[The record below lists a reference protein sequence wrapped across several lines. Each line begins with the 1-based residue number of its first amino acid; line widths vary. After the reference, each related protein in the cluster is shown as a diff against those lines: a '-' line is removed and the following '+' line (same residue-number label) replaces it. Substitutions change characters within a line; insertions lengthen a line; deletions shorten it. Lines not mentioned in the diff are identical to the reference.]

1 MNGSPGGTTGAAAEK
16 IRDAILGRYPLVY
29 LLTWEEARALQIL
42 QSFASK
48 LFPNGAP
55 VQTWSCVNGFSNH
68 NSSDRVL
75 DPLQAIESILN
86 SEEKGF
92 FVLKDFSH
100 FMSQPAVSRALR
112 DAYYKLQTGDKF
124 IFIVSPELII
134 PETLKKEILLVDI
147 GLPNETELMNCLK
160 GVQQHYPQA
169 SLSSEFMS
177 EMVFALKGLTLNETN
192 HILHKIFRG
201 KSLENSDVLKEIF
214 GEKEMIVKKSGYLEF
229 VPPDF
234 DISQIGGLDNLKDW
248 LIKRQK
254 LFTRKAVAD
263 GIPVPKGILLMGM
276 SGCGKSLSAKAI
288 SGLWKVPLFRLDMNL
303 IYSGMYGSAELVFHR
318 ALKTVEAVAPAV
330 LWIDE
335 IENSLGMDE
344 VGSGASNT
352 HIFSTFLTWMQEKPP
367 LVFIAATANRI
378 QALPAEV
385 IRKGRFDQIFFV
397 DLPNDEERKQ
407 IFEIHLKSNAADL
420 AQFDL
425 VLLSAITKG
434 WNGAE
439 IEQAIISA
447 RIDAYHENRKFA
459 MDDIKRNTSRT
470 VPLSKTMDDQMKK
483 IRSWAFGRATP
494 ASKYATIPKF

>member
-1 MNGSPGGTTGAAAEK
+1 MTAAEK
-16 IRDAILGRYPLVY
+16 IRNAILGKYPIIY
-29 LLTWEEARALQIL
+29 LLTWEEGRALQLL

-48 LFPNGAP
+48 LFPNGTSM
-55 VQTWSCVNGFSNH
+55 QTWSCVNGFSNH
-68 NSSDRVL
+68 GAADRIT
-75 DPLQAIESILN
+75 DPLQALHSIMD
-86 SEEKGF
+86 SDQKGF

-100 FMSQPAVSRALR
+100 FMSQPSVSRALR
-112 DAYYKLQTGDKF
+112 DAYYKLQTGEKI

-134 PETLKKEILLVDI
+134 PETLKKEILLLDI
-147 GLPNETELMNCLK
+147 GLPNETELMSCLNK
-160 GVQQHYPQA
+160 VQQSLPNA
-169 SLSSEFMS
+169 SVSEELKS
-177 EMVFALKGLTLNETN
+177 EMVFALKGLTLNEAN
-192 HILHKIFRG
+192 HILQKLFRV
-201 KSLENSDVLKEIF
+201 KKLENGTALKEIF
-214 GEKEMIVKKSGYLEF
+214 AEKEMIVKKSGYLEF
-229 VPPDF
+229 IPPDF
-234 DISQIGGLDNLKDW
+234 NITQIGGLDQLKEW
-248 LIKRQK
+248 LVRREK
-254 LFTRKAVAD
+254 LFTHKAVED

-288 SGLWKVPLFRLDMNL
+288 SALWKVPLFRLDMNL
-303 IYSGMYGSAELVFHR
+303 IFSGMHGSPEMVFHR
-318 ALKTVEAVAPAV
+318 ALETVEAVSPAV

-335 IENSLGMDE
+335 IENSLGLE
-344 VGSGASNT
+344 EGGGGVTNS

-385 IRKGRFDQIFFV
+385 IRKGRFDQVFFV

-407 IFEIHLKSNAADL
+407 ICEIHLLRNNADL

-447 RIDAYHENRKFA
+447 RVDAYHENRVFT
-459 MDDIKRNTSRT
+459 MEDIKRNTSRT
-470 VPLSKTMDDQMKK
+470 VPLSKTMDEQMKK

-494 ASKYATIPKF
+494 ASKYATIPRL